1 MLTNTCT
8 YIKLTWDIHPLGA
21 SDHIPSTGLGTTP
34 LSGRKDIQWSDASK
48 TSNTI
53 PNDAMVVLRSNSL
66 AFEQSGLPSIS
77 PNYQSI
83 YQALDFQ
90 KAGLSHRPTGKP
102 HDSTWLSANG
112 MWCRKHKSS
121 HNQFLIQSPLSDG
134 SRANTFNP
142 NDTASM
148 VLTNASVNQHPTC
161 SLCQVQGEF
170 WEIYHGYKNFNHPK

>member
-102 HDSTWLSANG
+102 HDSTWPSANG

-121 HNQFLIQSPLSDG
+121 HNQFLIQSP
-134 SRANTFNP
+134 SRQLDMPIQIFRS
-142 NDTASM
+142 AST
-148 VLTNASVNQHPTC
+148 LDPPNASPSWARSALTSRVQH
-161 SLCQVQGEF
+161 F
-170 WEIYHGYKNFNHPK
+170 RHGTHFGTLWVE